1 MSAPSLIALIGFMGS
16 GKSTV
21 GGILAEKMGYGF
33 VDLDTLVESRAGD
46 TVAGIFQ
53 KRGEADFRALETEC
67 LKTLEKRDKLV
78 IACGGGTPMQEA
90 AAGFF
95 SRSAETFHLEVS
107 LDAALARTRGNASR
121 PLLAQNPSAIRS
133 LYESRLPVYRSLGRT
148 VSTDGKSPLEVAEEI
163 VALLAAYQSSS
174 GA

>member
-1 MSAPSLIALIGFMGS
+1 MRTPSRIALIGFMGS

-21 GGILAEKMGYGF
+21 GGILAAKLGYDF
-33 VDLDTLVESRAGD
+33 VDLDSLVEAKTGE
-46 TVAGIFQ
+46 TVAEIFR
-53 KRGEADFRALETEC
+53 KRGEAAFRSLETEC
-67 LKTLEKRDKLV
+67 LLELEKRENLV
-78 IACGGGTPMQEA
+78 IACGGGAPMQKA
-90 AAGFF
+90 AAVFF
-95 SRSAETFHLEVS
+95 SRSAETMHLEVS
-107 LDAALARTRGNASR
+107 LDASLTRTRGDDSR
-121 PLLAQNPSAIRS
+121 PLMRDKSAVRD